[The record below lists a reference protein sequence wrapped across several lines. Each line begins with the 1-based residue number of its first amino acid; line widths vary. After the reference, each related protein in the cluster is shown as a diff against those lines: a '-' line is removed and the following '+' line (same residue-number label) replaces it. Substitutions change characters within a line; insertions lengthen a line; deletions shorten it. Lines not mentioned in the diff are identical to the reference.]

1 MNLAFLNGL
10 KQAATSKA
18 GIAALT
24 LSKNSPTIL
33 FGVGVVGVVGT
44 VVLASRSTLKLPDV
58 LDKHDEGVAKIN
70 HATENLDGYTS
81 TMRKKDLLTV
91 KSGLV
96 VDVCKLYAPA
106 TILGIASIAA
116 LTGSHVILSRR
127 NAALGTT
134 LAALDK
140 AFKEYRGRVVA
151 DQGELKDK
159 EYMYGSVEREV
170 YDGETKKGEP
180 IIKKVK
186 SFGDGGSPY
195 SVVFDE
201 ENLNWQT
208 TPAYNVY
215 FLRMVQNQLN
225 DKLRAQGYLFLNEAY
240 HELGFPETQAGQVTG
255 WLWGDGGQ
263 DEFVDFCIWTPD
275 NKETL
280 DAFQVGRSGAILLDF
295 NVDGP
300 ILQNL
305 PKWGK

>member
-1 MNLAFLNGL
+1 MNLTLIKNAV
-10 KQAATSKA
+10 TSKA
-18 GIAALT
+18 GVAMLQA
-24 LSKNSPTIL
+24 SKHSPAIL
-33 FGVGVVGVVGT
+33 FGAGVVGVVGT
-44 VVLASRSTLKLPDV
+44 VILASRSTLKLPDV
-58 LDKHDEGVAKIN
+58 LDQHDEDIAKIN
-70 HATENLDGYTS
+70 NATENLEGYTPA
-81 TMRKKDLLTV
+81 MRRKDLFNV

-106 TILGIASIAA
+106 TILGVAAIAA

-140 AFKEYRGRVVA
+140 AFKEYRGRVIA

-159 EYMYGSVEREV
+159 EYMYGVAEREV
-170 YDGETKKGEP
+170 HLGEKKNGEQ
-180 IIKKVK
+180 IIGKAR

-195 SVVFDE
+195 SVVFDV

-208 TPAYNVY
+208 TPIYNVY

-255 WLWGDGGQ
+255 WLWGDGGMDQ
-263 DEFVDFCIWTPD
+263 CVDFGIWTKD
-275 NKETL
+275 NQQTL
-280 DAFQVGRSGAILLDF
+280 DDFMVGKDGAILLDF

-300 ILQNL
+300 ILERL